1 MANESRRARSS
12 IVSAFNRLVL
22 SRRRSKP
29 KVAEVL
35 QEAGVARST
44 FYEHFD
50 SRDSL
55 LVEAMKGPLG
65 AVADA
70 AAGTGGPE
78 PLVAI
83 LDHFKDHK
91 REAAELL
98 AGPLAPRIVR
108 VLATLIEERLES
120 GGFRRNAALHLAD
133 IQIGFIRL
141 WLTGE
146 TPYAP
151 AALAETMIESATA
164 QRRAFS
170 LAIE

>member
-12 IVSAFNRLVL
+12 IVSAFNRLIL
-22 SRRRSKP
+22 SRRRTKP
-29 KVAEVL
+29 KIAEVL
-35 QEAGVARST
+35 QEAGVAWST
-44 FYEHFD
+44 FYKHFD
-50 SRDSL
+50 GRDSL
-55 LVEAMKGPLG
+55 LLEALKGPLS
-65 AVADA
+65 AIADA

-83 LDHFKDHK
+83 LDHFKEHK

-108 VLATLIEERLES
+108 MLATLIEERLAS
-120 GGFRRNAALHLAD
+120 GAFRPNGALHLAD
-133 IQIGFIRL
+133 IQLGFIRL

-151 AALAETMIESATA
+151 AALAEIMIGSAKA
-164 QRRAFS
+164 QRRALS
-170 LAIE
+170 LTNE

>member
-1 MANESRRARSS
+1 MANESRRTRSS

-22 SRRRSKP
+22 SRRRAKP
-29 KVAEVL
+29 RIAEVL
-35 QEAGVARST
+35 REAGVARST
-44 FYEHFD
+44 FYKHFD
-50 SRDSL
+50 GRDSL
-55 LVEAMKGPLG
+55 LLEALKGPLS
-65 AVADA
+65 AIADA

-83 LDHFKDHK
+83 LDHFKEHK

-108 VLATLIEERLES
+108 MLATLIEERLAS
-120 GGFRRNAALHLAD
+120 GAFRPNGALHLAD
-133 IQIGFIRL
+133 IQLGFIRL

-151 AALAETMIESATA
+151 AALAETMIESAKA
-164 QRRAFS
+164 QRRALS
-170 LAIE
+170 LTNE